1 MSLIDLRFSTVAP
14 PDPEPLRQIYCDIVN
29 LPDPLTMALGVRIFN
44 LDSSALYMKVDA
56 TADAWT
62 FTAAELGI
70 LGAGSNFYRN
80 LTSFGERA
88 RPGTPRQEA
97 LVVTLYAYSDSGY
110 SNLVWTLARNIAV
123 EYIQSDDET
132 WTSDFV
138 NNFDDGTIQGW
149 DAHPI
154 PCGTGAGIGVVT
166 DYVLSVPYALRWYC
180 NHTTSQ
186 TDWDTY
192 FFKSFT
198 TPDRNQVFMIADFR
212 IDHSTASDRGVYAEV
227 DGIRTLICKINAP
240 QDTWMRLVVPLPIDS
255 MDVAIRIGQTYFNG
269 ASDPSKMWLDDFK
282 IISKIIEPPPIDLSK
297 SEGIAFYWW
306 GSGGLDQQIDFEIES
321 PTGSWVGKFY
331 DGPAM
336 WRWVFLEWSDLIEV
350 DLDGSRPDRSNVR
363 GIFWTY
369 HTDGVRR
376 VDYIVGW
383 RRQDLRA
390 DFEVRGLDSAELLCK
405 FDVGQDSAELL
416 GKFEAQATVELLGKF
431 DVGQGSVEL
440 LGEFEVGQGSAELLG
455 KAEIQNAGSAEL
467 LSKAVIPWLIGWSY
481 RKEVTLVEQSSG
493 DYNDYPTI
501 ITVAY
506 NAHMKND
513 FSDCRFTEADE
524 MTLID
529 YGIVE
534 KTDGVSCDFVIK
546 RNYTSGGTLTA
557 YLYYGNSGA
566 ADASVDHGPWALAW
580 YLANGFGQNPSA
592 FTNTT
597 CSQYPHS
604 ATEDVPA
611 WAATVFGG
619 CNANGGFNAY
629 YGRAKINGTAVAW
642 ATTVVC
648 NGIGDALLLK
658 WLIYRCTVQQ
668 YDHGSFVAGASNTV
682 TWGHY
687 HGPNPGFWVSYYP
700 TDPSVSFGPEEP

>member
-1 MSLIDLRFSTVAP
+1 MSLVDLRFSTLAP

-56 TADAWT
+56 TAGAWT

-70 LGAGSNFYRN
+70 LGAESNFYRN

-88 RPGTPRQEA
+88 RPGSPRQEV
-97 LVVTLYAYSDSGY
+97 LVVTLYAYSDPGY

-132 WTSDFV
+132 WISDFV
-138 NNFDDGTIQGW
+138 DNFDDGTVQGW
-149 DAHPI
+149 DAYPI
-154 PCGTGAGIGVVT
+154 PCGAGSGIGVVT

-180 NHTTSQ
+180 NHTSSQ

-198 TPDRNQVFMIADFR
+198 TPDRNRVFMIADFR
-212 IDHSTASDRGVYAEV
+212 IDHSTASDRGIYAEV

-255 MDVAIRIGQTYFNG
+255 TDVAIRIGQTYFNG
-269 ASDPSKMWLDDFK
+269 SYDPSKMWLDDFK
-282 IISKIIEPPPIDLSK
+282 IISKIIEPSAIDLSQ

-306 GSGGLDQQIDFEIES
+306 GSGGVDQNIDFEMRT
-321 PTGSWVGKFY
+321 PTGSWIGRFY
-331 DGPAM
+331 DGPAE
-336 WRWVFLEWSDLIEV
+336 WRWVFLSWDDLTEV
-350 DLDGSRPDRSNVR
+350 DLDGSRPDRSNVTDF
-363 GIFWTY
+363 FWTY

-390 DFEVRGLDSAELLCK
+390 DFEVRQETSQDLSAKFEAQVSLNLLAGLIVRHRSTAEVLGR
-405 FDVGQDSAELL
+405 FEVGQDSQDLLGKFEAQATAELL
-416 GKFEAQATVELLGKF
+416 GKFEAQATADLLGKT
-431 DVGQGSVEL
+431 
-440 LGEFEVGQGSAELLG
+440 
-455 KAEIQNAGSAEL
+455 
-467 LSKAVIPWLIGWSY
+467 VIPWLPGWSY
-481 RKEVTLVEQSSG
+481 RKKVTLVEQSSG

-513 FSDCRFTEADE
+513 FSDCRFTEADK

-546 RNYTSGGTLTA
+546 RDYTAGCTLTA
-557 YLYYGNSGA
+557 YLYYGKSDA
-566 ADASVDHGPWALAW
+566 ADARVDHRPWALAW
-580 YLANGFGQNPSA
+580 YLANGFGQSSSVYTD
-592 FTNTT
+592 TN
-597 CSQYPHS
+597 CNAYPHL
-604 ATEDVPA
+604 ATDDIPS
-611 WAATVFGG
+611 WAAIAFGG
-619 CNANGGFNAY
+619 CNANGGFSAY
-629 YGRAKINGTAVAW
+629 YGRVKINGVAAAW
-642 ATTVVC
+642 ASTVVC
-648 NGIGDALLLK
+648 TGITTAYQLK
-658 WLIYRCTVQQ
+658 WKEYNCAASQ
-668 YDHGSFVAGASNTV
+668 YDHGAFVTGASNTV
-682 TWGHY
+682 TWGHN